1 MGLIEFLLLAAVAYL
16 VWRISDQLP
25 DLLFR
30 ISEIQRDVADIRK
43 RLTEVEESTKTKKS
57 VRRKAAKK
65 SPVAKSSAAKKITA
79 KASEAKAGAA
89 ESDDKTNADEPSS

>member
-1 MGLIEFLLLAAVAYL
+1 MGLIEFLLLATVAYL

-43 RLTEVEESTKTKKS
+43 RLIDVEASAKPARKKP
-57 VRRKAAKK
+57 AKK
-65 SPVAKSSAAKKITA
+65 SAAAIKGAANKSAAKA
-79 KASEAKAGAA
+79 KDATDA
-89 ESDDKTNADEPSS
+89 DKTTD

>member
-1 MGLIEFLLLAAVAYL
+1 MGFIEFLLLVAVAYL

-43 RLTEVEESTKTKKS
+43 RLIEANETTETAKPARKKP
-57 VRRKAAKK
+57 AKK
-65 SPVAKSSAAKKITA
+65 SAAATKSAADKSVAAKSATRKSTA
-79 KASEAKAGAA
+79 KTEDNSN
-89 ESDDKTNADEPSS
+89 TDEQSG

>member
-1 MGLIEFLLLAAVAYL
+1 MGLIEFLLLATVAYL

-43 RLTEVEESTKTKKS
+43 RLIDVEESAKTAKPARKKP
-57 VRRKAAKK
+57 AKK
-65 SPVAKSSAAKKITA
+65 SAAASKSAANKSATKDSA
-79 KASEAKAGAA
+79 
-89 ESDDKTNADEPSS
+89 DDEKTSS